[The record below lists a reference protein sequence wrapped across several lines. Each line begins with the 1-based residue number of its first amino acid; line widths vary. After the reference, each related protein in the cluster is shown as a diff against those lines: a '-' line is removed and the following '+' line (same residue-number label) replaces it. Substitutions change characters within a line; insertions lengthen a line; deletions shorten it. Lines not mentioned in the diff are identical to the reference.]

1 MKSARQRHVIEMRVL
16 RQVENESIATCKESS
31 VQIPSGQFGIFHR
44 RDRLRAVSPLPAV
57 DRRFAGDTLIV

>member
-1 MKSARQRHVIEMRVL
+1 MRVL